1 MVRLQYSCLSTS
13 AMASTSAPRNAPAF
27 LLKSIYPSF
36 DGGIGIC
43 GSVLAGLGH
52 NLRHSAYIMVVCGM
66 HT

>member
-1 MVRLQYSCLSTS
+1 
-13 AMASTSAPRNAPAF
+13 MASTSAPRNAPAF